1 MRLLF
6 LCSLLPLVT
15 TTAQAFIPAFTLSP
29 TTTTTPPARTRTITT
44 LSSSSSSSNPYPR
57 KPRSS
62 AGKDK
67 TRPSSSSSSISSSS
81 SRRPPPSP
89 SAPPPPAQRAR
100 SSAPPPLIE
109 WSLRRVGATPAIDLL
124 ESALE
129 EGRLGSD
136 LNGDDEGLFTAAL
149 KECRSIGDG
158 KRALRYLGMVKDRQ
172 MREMDFVSTIHA
184 CAAEGL
190 TDEAVSVFRRLAEMK
205 RQQGRVISFG
215 SPSYVAVIMACSKG
229 NRPDDALAFF
239 QEMGVG
245 RNPPPDAACYA
256 AMMETYRRYGRAA
269 DALALLDDMKE
280 RGMVEGEGR
289 AAPRGS
295 HLTLAATIRA
305 LTDLG
310 RAGEALERFELALD
324 GSSGVI
330 PDGGC
335 YAAALEAVA
344 DLGDWRRALGLIE
357 EMGREVEYSN
367 ARGIFLRRQLR
378 VGRQHYV
385 AVLRACAKAGE
396 AEQALS
402 VLQDMRSRGGV
413 RPDEKCYRWALF
425 ACCQG
430 GQWGRALE
438 MLLEEKTPPLSE
450 VAWTLPCYTTTMRA
464 LVKAVQGPRVL
475 TLWEKLLARGLAP
488 DAATG
493 DIALSMAGKEKN
505 WEAAEAIFAELRK
518 RGMEPYVAGVGVV
531 VEGLCQQGRLDE
543 ARALLRQVSAPNVIM
558 YTSVLSAMGRAGD
571 VTGALALLVE
581 METEAGITP
590 DHVALTCLVDACLK
604 AGKVEDAGRL
614 AARLETT
621 SGWVGGVKGGKGKGG
636 GRPQEDEKS
645 FGVRV
650 LTLLEQGQW
659 EAAWRSIQEAETAAG
674 HVPVPAMSYSVLLNA
689 AAKEG
694 RWQDAVE
701 MLLHMRE
708 KRGLEPST
716 VDLSSA
722 INACRL
728 GGEVGVALK
737 LLEVLKLRRQEKAT
751 AKSQGRKGGKGGRGR
766 GKKGEDHVKEK
777 EKEED
782 LQQAAVGEEEEE
794 QDPNPY
800 QVSYGLVLD
809 LLAKQLSSSSSSP
822 SAPPSSS
829 SMM

>member
-1 MRLLF
+1 MG
-6 LCSLLPLVT
+6 T
-15 TTAQAFIPAFTLSP
+15 
-29 TTTTTPPARTRTITT
+29 
-44 LSSSSSSSNPYPR
+44 
-57 KPRSS
+57 
-62 AGKDK
+62 
-67 TRPSSSSSSISSSS
+67 
-81 SRRPPPSP
+81 
-89 SAPPPPAQRAR
+89 
-100 SSAPPPLIE
+100 
-109 WSLRRVGATPAIDLL
+109 TPAIELL
-124 ESALE
+124 ESALD

-136 LNGDDEGLFTAAL
+136 VNGDDEGLVTAAL

-158 KRALRYLGMVKDRQ
+158 TRALRYLGMMKDRQ

-190 TDEAVSVFRRLAEMK
+190 TDEAVGVFRRLAEMK
-205 RQQGRVISFG
+205 RQQGRLISFG
-215 SPSYVAVIMACSKG
+215 PASYVAIIMACSKG
-229 NRPDDALAFF
+229 NRPEEALAFF
-239 QEMGVG
+239 KEMGVG
-245 RNPPPDAACYA
+245 RNPAPDAACYA
-256 AMMETYRRYGRAA
+256 AMMETYRRYGRAPE
-269 DALALLDDMKE
+269 ALALLDDMKE
-280 RGMVEGEGR
+280 RGMVEGQGR

-310 RAGEALERFELALD
+310 RPAEALERFEVALD

-344 DLGDWRRALGLIE
+344 DLGDWRRALGLVE

-396 AEQALS
+396 AEQALA
-402 VLQDMRSRGGV
+402 VLEDMRTRGGV

-425 ACCQG
+425 ACCQA

-438 MLLEEKTPPLSE
+438 MLREERTPPLSE
-450 VAWTLPCYTTTMRA
+450 VPWTLPCYTTTMRA
-464 LVKAVQGPRVL
+464 LVKAGEGLWVL
-475 TLWEKLLARGLAP
+475 QLWKLLLARGLTP

-493 DIALSMAGKEKN
+493 DIALSMAGKEKD
-505 WEAAEAIFAELRK
+505 WEAAEDIFAELRH

-531 VEGLCQQGRLDE
+531 VEGLCQQGRLEE

-571 VTGALALLVE
+571 VTGALALLDE
-581 METEAGITP
+581 METQAGITP

-604 AGKVEDAGRL
+604 AGEVEDAGRL
-614 AARLETT
+614 AARLEAT
-621 SGWVGGVKGGKGKGG
+621 SAVGGGKGARGKGG

-728 GGEVGVALK
+728 GGQVPVALK

-751 AKSQGRKGGKGGRGR
+751 AKRQGRKTGKGWRGR
-766 GKKGEDHVKEK
+766 GKKGDDHEVV
-777 EKEED
+777 EEEEG
-782 LQQAAVGEEEEE
+782 LQQAVAEEEEE
-794 QDPNPY
+794 DPNPY

-809 LLAKQLSSSSSSP
+809 LLAKQASSSSSSSP
-822 SAPPSSS
+822 PSSS
-829 SMM
+829 TS

>member
-1 MRLLF
+1 MAL
-6 LCSLLPLVT
+6 
-15 TTAQAFIPAFTLSP
+15 A
-29 TTTTTPPARTRTITT
+29 
-44 LSSSSSSSNPYPR
+44 SSSSSNHYPQ
-57 KPRSS
+57 KTQDS
-62 AGKDK
+62 ADK
-67 TRPSSSSSSISSSS
+67 ARRLSSSTASSKRPLPPHS
-81 SRRPPPSP
+81 PPPS
-89 SAPPPPAQRAR
+89 AQRAR
-100 SSAPPPLIE
+100 SWTSPPLIE
-109 WSLRRVGATPAIDLL
+109 WSLRRVGTTPAIDLL

-129 EGRLGSD
+129 EGGQGSD
-136 LNGDDEGLFTAAL
+136 LNGVDEGLFTAAL

-158 KRALRYLGMVKDRQ
+158 KRALRYLSIMKHRH
-172 MREMDFVSTIHA
+172 MREIDFVSTIHA

-190 TDEAVSVFRRLAEMK
+190 TDDAIGTFRRLAEMK

-215 SPSYVAVIMACSKG
+215 SQTYAAIIMACSKG

-239 QEMGVG
+239 QEMGVDG
-245 RNPPPDAACYA
+245 IPPPDAACYA
-256 AMMETYRRYGRAA
+256 AMMETYRRYGRAT
-269 DALALLDDMKE
+269 DALALLDNMKV
-280 RGMVEGEGR
+280 RGMVEGRGQ

-295 HLTLAATIRA
+295 HLVLAATIRA
-305 LTDLG
+305 LTDLD

-344 DLGDWRRALGLIE
+344 DLGNWRRALGLIE

-396 AEQALS
+396 AEQALG
-402 VLQDMRSRGGV
+402 VLQDMQTRGGV

-425 ACCQG
+425 ACCKG
-430 GQWGRALE
+430 GQWGRALD
-438 MLLEEKTPPLSE
+438 MLLEEEQPPLSA
-450 VAWTLPCYTTTMRA
+450 VPWTLPCYTTTMRA
-464 LVKAVQGPRVL
+464 LVKAGEGPRVL
-475 TLWEKLLARGLAP
+475 SLWKRLLARGLAP

-493 DIALSMAGKEKN
+493 DIALSMAGKERN
-505 WEAAEAIFAELRK
+505 WEAAEAIFAELTS

-531 VEGLCQQGRLDE
+531 LEGLCQQGRLDE
-543 ARALLRQVSAPNVIM
+543 ARELLRQVSVPNVIM
-558 YTSVLSAMGRAGD
+558 YTSLLSAMGRVGN
-571 VTGALALLVE
+571 VTGALALLEE

-604 AGKVEDAGRL
+604 AGKVEDAVRL

-621 SGWVGGVKGGKGKGG
+621 SAMVGGVKSGKGKGG

-659 EAAWRSIQEAETAAG
+659 EAAWLSIQEAETAAG

-694 RWQDAVE
+694 RWQDAVD

-708 KRGLEPST
+708 KRSLEPST

-751 AKSQGRKGGKGGRGR
+751 AKSQGRTGAIVFTLFRVLGP
-766 GKKGEDHVKEK
+766 V
-777 EKEED
+777 
-782 LQQAAVGEEEEE
+782 LF
-794 QDPNPY
+794 
-800 QVSYGLVLD
+800 LVV
-809 LLAKQLSSSSSSP
+809 P
-822 SAPPSSS
+822 GN
-829 SMM
+829 

>member
-1 MRLLF
+1 MHLLLLF
-6 LCSLLPLVT
+6 SVLLPLVST
-15 TTAQAFIPAFTLSP
+15 TTKAFIP
-29 TTTTTPPARTRTITT
+29 TTPLPVRTRTIMA
-44 LSSSSSSSNPYPR
+44 LASSSSSNQYPQEAQD
-57 KPRSS
+57 S
-62 AGKDK
+62 ADK
-67 TRPSSSSSSISSSS
+67 ARRFSSSTASSKRPLS
-81 SRRPPPSP
+81 PPPT
-89 SAPPPPAQRAR
+89 AQRAR
-100 SSAPPPLIE
+100 SWTSTPLIE
-109 WSLRRVGATPAIDLL
+109 WSLRRVGTTPAIDLL

-129 EGRLGSD
+129 ERGQGSD
-136 LNGDDEGLFTAAL
+136 LNGEDDGLFTAAL

-158 KRALRYLGMVKDRQ
+158 KRALRYLGIMKHRH
-172 MREMDFVSTIHA
+172 MREIDVVSTIHA

-190 TDEAVSVFRRLAEMK
+190 TDDAIGTFRRLAEMK
-205 RQQGRVISFG
+205 REQGRVISFG
-215 SPSYVAVIMACSKG
+215 SPSYVAIIMACSKG

-245 RNPPPDAACYA
+245 GIPPPDAACYA
-256 AMMETYRRYGRAA
+256 AMMETYRRYGRAT
-269 DALALLDDMKE
+269 DALALLDNMKV
-280 RGMVEGEGR
+280 RGMVEGHSR
-289 AAPRGS
+289 AAPRGL
-295 HLTLAATIRA
+295 HLVLAATIRA

-324 GSSGVI
+324 GSSGII

-335 YAAALEAVA
+335 FAAALEAVA
-344 DLGDWRRALGLIE
+344 DLGNWRRALGLIE
-357 EMGREVEYSN
+357 EMGREVEYINS
-367 ARGIFLRRQLR
+367 RGVFLRRQLR

-396 AEQALS
+396 AEQALEI
-402 VLQDMRSRGGV
+402 LQDMQTRGSI

-425 ACCQG
+425 ACCKG
-430 GQWGRALE
+430 GQWGRAFD
-438 MLLEEKTPPLSE
+438 MLMEEEQPPLSQIP
-450 VAWTLPCYTTTMRA
+450 WTLPCYTTTMRA
-464 LVKAVQGPRVL
+464 LVNVGEGPRVL

-505 WEAAEAIFAELRK
+505 WEAAEAIFAVLTS

-531 VEGLCQQGRLDE
+531 LEGLCQQGRLDE
-543 ARALLRQVSAPNVIM
+543 ARELLRQVSVPNVIM
-558 YTSVLSAMGRAGD
+558 YTSLLSAMGRVGD
-571 VTGALALLVE
+571 VTGALALLEE

-604 AGKVEDAGRL
+604 AGKVEDAVRL

-621 SGWVGGVKGGKGKGG
+621 SAMVGGVKRGKGKGG

-674 HVPVPAMSYSVLLNA
+674 HVPVPAMSYSVLVNA

-694 RWQDAVE
+694 RWQDAVD

-722 INACRL
+722 INACRM
-728 GGEVGVALK
+728 GGEVGMALK
-737 LLEVLKLRRQEKAT
+737 LLEVLKIRRQEYAT
-751 AKSQGRKGGKGGRGR
+751 AKSQGRKGGKGGKGR
-766 GKKGEDHVKEK
+766 GKKGEDSSKKMEK
-777 EKEED
+777 EQG
-782 LQQAAVGEEEEE
+782 LQQSVVEEEEAH
-794 QDPNPY
+794 DPNPY

-809 LLAKQLSSSSSSP
+809 LLAKQLSSSSSAS
-822 SAPPSSS
+822 SAQSSS
-829 SMM
+829 S

>member
-1 MRLLF
+1 M
-6 LCSLLPLVT
+6 
-15 TTAQAFIPAFTLSP
+15 
-29 TTTTTPPARTRTITT
+29 
-44 LSSSSSSSNPYPR
+44 
-57 KPRSS
+57 
-62 AGKDK
+62 
-67 TRPSSSSSSISSSS
+67 
-81 SRRPPPSP
+81 
-89 SAPPPPAQRAR
+89 
-100 SSAPPPLIE
+100 
-109 WSLRRVGATPAIDLL
+109 RRVGATPAIDLL

-136 LNGDDEGLFTAAL
+136 LHGDDEGLFTAAL
-149 KECRSIGDG
+149 KECRAIGDG
-158 KRALRYLGMVKDRQ
+158 KRALRYLGMMKDRQ

-190 TDEAVSVFRRLAEMK
+190 TDDAVSVFRRLAQLK

-215 SPSYVAVIMACSKG
+215 SPSYVAIIMACSKG

-245 RNPPPDAACYA
+245 RNPSPDAACYA
-256 AMMETYRRYGRAA
+256 AMMETYRRYGRAT

-280 RGMVEGEGR
+280 RGMVEGQGR

-357 EMGREVEYSN
+357 EMGQEVEYSN

-396 AEQALS
+396 AEQALG
-402 VLQDMRSRGGV
+402 VLQDMRIRGGV

-438 MLLEEKTPPLSE
+438 MLLEEKEPPLSE
-450 VAWTLPCYTTTMRA
+450 VQWTLPCYTTTMRA
-464 LVKAVQGPRVL
+464 LVKAGEGPRVL
-475 TLWEKLLARGLAP
+475 TLWKKLLARGLTP

-505 WEAAEAIFAELRK
+505 WEAAESIFAELRR

-531 VEGLCQQGRLDE
+531 VEGLCQQGRLEE
-543 ARALLRQVSAPNVIM
+543 ARTLLRQVSAPNVIM

-571 VTGALALLVE
+571 VTGALALLEE

-604 AGKVEDAGRL
+604 AGEVEDAGRL

-621 SGWVGGVKGGKGKGG
+621 STGVGGAKGGKGKGG

-659 EAAWRSIQEAETAAG
+659 EAAWWSVQEAETAAG

-751 AKSQGRKGGKGGRGR
+751 AKSQGRKGGNGGKGR
-766 GKKGEDHVKEK
+766 GKKEEDHV
-777 EKEED
+777 EEG
-782 LQQAAVGEEEEE
+782 LQLAAAVEEEEEEE

-809 LLAKQLSSSSSSP
+809 LLAKQLPSSSS

-829 SMM
+829 SVL